1 MYTKCEDHGNTNG
14 VAVTFS
20 LCWIYISIRWGH
32 HIFKT
37 LSIHLGLFPMPPTSS
52 AWFQLWL
59 PYLDVIPL
67 WEKWQMCIQHK
78 SSKLSCFNGYILSWL
93 VWNSNYMVIFCLCDR
108 IPIDISDSMCIFQQ
122 ISSNTT
128 LVDSWISVGSSVCSP
143 EHIWYQ
149 GC

>member
-1 MYTKCEDHGNTNG
+1 MYTKCGDHGNAKG
-14 VAVTFS
+14 VAVTFF

-37 LSIHLGLFPMPPTSS
+37 LSILLGLFLMPLTSS

-78 SSKLSCFNGYILSWL
+78 SSKLSCFNWL
-93 VWNSNYMVIFCLCDR
+93 IWNSNYMVNFCLYDR
-108 IPIDISDSMCIFQQ
+108 IPIDISDSVCIFQWF
-122 ISSNTT
+122 SCNTT
-128 LVDSWISVGSSVCSP
+128 FIESWTSVGYSVCSP